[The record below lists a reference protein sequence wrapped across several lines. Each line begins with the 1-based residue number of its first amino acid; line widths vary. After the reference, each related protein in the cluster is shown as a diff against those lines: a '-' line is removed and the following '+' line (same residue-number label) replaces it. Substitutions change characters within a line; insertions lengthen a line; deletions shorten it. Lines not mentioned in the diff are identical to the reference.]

1 MNAIYGQI
9 LLNNANIRWAVTAL
23 STFSILLSIVAIVML
38 GVAWTDVGLGLLVA
52 LGIGTIMGLI
62 TGVIVAKLDAEI
74 FYFEHIDKF
83 TLVLGVVPSVI
94 GVGIFTGFSAALLIV
109 VAPMLITLPM
119 SYGLRAW
126 AIRHYA

>member
-38 GVAWTDVGLGLLVA
+38 GVAWTDVG